1 MKRPSF
7 RRLLL
12 ITVPLLALVL
22 VIGYYTA
29 LQVLHRQIAAA
40 LGTTGGVER
49 IEVSLDKVVI
59 AGLRIKASRPGWPAA
74 DELRAARVSVT
85 PDLRSLLGGDIVIR
99 RIQIDD
105 AALVVWRNATGM
117 NILPALLD
125 PASKARAETP
135 ATQAPAGDFQGPVV
149 RVGTIEFRNSQIDF
163 YDGALGARRPPIRF
177 DQLALTL
184 ENLRLPALDERAPLH
199 LQARVA
205 GQGTLA
211 LDGWLVPASLDADLK
226 LGLANLPLKLVEPYL
241 FKGKAGDVKAGRLAL
256 DLHAKVSQRKLL
268 APGHLRL
275 TQLELGGVAG
285 FTRDAL
291 AALARSKGLDADTGR
306 PVDLN
311 FTVQGNLDDRRF
323 SLNEAI
329 YAQAGLASLQLLGLS
344 TPAARKKEDSPSGLG
359 GVLKGLLGR

>member
-12 ITVPLLALVL
+12 ITAPLLALGMVL
-22 VIGYYTA
+22 GYYIA
-29 LQVLHRQIAAA
+29 LQLLHRQITAT

-59 AGLRIKASRPGWPAA
+59 TGLHVKASRPGWPAA

-105 AALVVWRNATGM
+105 AALVVWRTPAGLK
-117 NILPALLD
+117 ILPALLD
-125 PASKARAETP
+125 PASNTRAETP
-135 ATQAPAGDFQGPVV
+135 TEQAPAGDSQGPVV
-149 RVGTIEFRNSQIDF
+149 RLGTIEFRNSQIDF
-163 YDGALGARRPPIRF
+163 YDGTLGTRRPPIRF

-184 ENLRLPALDERAPLH
+184 ENLRLPALDARAPLH

-256 DLHAKVSQRKLL
+256 DLHTKVSQRKLL

-275 TQLELGGVAG
+275 TQLELGGLAG
-285 FTRDAL
+285 VTREAL
-291 AALARSKGLDADTGR
+291 AALARSKGLEADTGR

-311 FTVQGNLDDRRF
+311 FTLQGNLDDRRF

-329 YAQAGLASLQLLGLS
+329 YAQAGLASLQLLGLR
-344 TPAARKKEDSPSGLG
+344 TAAPHPTEDTASGLG
-359 GVLKGLLGR
+359 KVLKGLLGR